1 MNERVVI
8 VRLSL
13 AFLFMFLLTLTAQA
27 CTCYWPAGSI
37 QESFKDSAVFIG
49 TAEVSERHRYEDG
62 SWLVRTTFNVELWIN
77 NPNDNTTGKV
87 EIFHPNANT
96 SCGSMYDIGAL
107 EIVNASKRDVE
118 LRTGYCS
125 FAGMPP
131 LQVAKVLMSKEDF
144 IAPSERQ
151 CDAMVPFATSIEDY
165 EEGCSLWSNSD
176 GIPYSSYVGEIE
188 LRQFIRDNQN

>member
-1 MNERVVI
+1 M
-8 VRLSL
+8 RLSL

-37 QESFKDSAVFIG
+37 QEAFKDSAVFIG

-87 EIFHPNANT
+87 EILHPNANS

-125 FAGMPP
+125 FGGMSP
-131 LQVAKVLMSKEDF
+131 LRVAKVLLSEEDVVT
-144 IAPSERQ
+144 PSSWE
-151 CDAMVPFATSIEDY
+151 CDWITPFASLITEPED
-165 EEGCSLWSNSD
+165 GCSLWLNSD
-176 GIPYSSYVGEIE
+176 GRRYFGDVRQEDF
-188 LRQFIRDNQN
+188 RQFIRDNQN